1 MGAIYVECSSK
12 EMQGVHEVFDLAI
25 DTTVER
31 EIKIKEEKERWAANG
46 GSGGG
51 GQLGGGSERHH
62 KKRKGCRIL

>member
-1 MGAIYVECSSK
+1 
-12 EMQGVHEVFDLAI
+12 MQGVHEVFDLAI